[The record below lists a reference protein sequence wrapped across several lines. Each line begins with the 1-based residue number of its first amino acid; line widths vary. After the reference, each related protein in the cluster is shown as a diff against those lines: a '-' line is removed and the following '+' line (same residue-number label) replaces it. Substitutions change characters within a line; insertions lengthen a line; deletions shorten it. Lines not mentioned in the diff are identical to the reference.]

1 MKTMKAVVLKRSEE
15 LAGTN
20 YFDDKEI
27 EVPHLKNE
35 KDLLIEVKGI
45 SVNPV
50 DIKTSKKNLEDQ
62 DYRVLGWD
70 GSGVVKEVGKAVT
83 KFHVGDEVFYAGDY
97 TRSGSNS
104 EYQLVDERLVAK
116 KPEQLS
122 MAESAAVPLT
132 TLTAWEALF
141 ERMEISEK
149 DRGKKILII
158 NGAGGVGSAA
168 IQLAKHAGLEV
179 ITTASR
185 IETLEW
191 VNKMGA
197 DRVINHRQSLSE
209 ELRKIGVKE
218 LPYILCLYNPNVYW
232 EEMAKIIQPQ
242 GKICSIVDA
251 DRPVDLSLLKSK
263 SVTFCWEFMFT
274 RAMYQTEDMGRQGEI
289 LAEVAE
295 LYDQG
300 ILKKTMTKHMHP
312 INAENIEDAHKIVGS
327 GKMIG
332 KLVLTGW
339 QQ

>member
-1 MKTMKAVVLKRSEE
+1 MDTMKAVVLKHSAEPN
-15 LAGTN
+15 GIN
-20 YFDDKEI
+20 YFDDAEIAIPELKEA
-27 EVPHLKNE
+27 H
-35 KDLLIEVKGI
+35 DLLVEVKGI

-50 DIKTSKKNLEDQ
+50 DTKTSKKNFEE

-70 GSGVVKEVGKAVT
+70 AAGVVKKIGKAVT
-83 KFHVGDEVFYAGDY
+83 DFSVGDEVFYAGDY

-104 EYQLVDERLVAK
+104 QYQLIDERLVAK
-116 KPEQLS
+116 KPELLS
-122 MAESAAVPLT
+122 MAESAAIPLT
-132 TLTAWEALF
+132 ALTAWEALF
-141 ERMEISEK
+141 DRLEITEK
-149 DRGKKILII
+149 DQGKKILII

-218 LPYILCLYNPNVYW
+218 LPYILCLYNPNAYW

-242 GKICSIVDA
+242 GRICSIVDA
-251 DRPVDLSLLKSK
+251 DRPVDLSLLKNK
-263 SVTFCWEFMFT
+263 SVTFSWEFMFT
-274 RAMYQTEDMGRQGEI
+274 RSMYQTEDMGRQGEI
-289 LAEVAE
+289 LTEIAKM
-295 LYDQG
+295 YDQE
-300 ILKKTMTKHMHP
+300 ILNKTMTKHMHP

-327 GKMIG
+327 SKMIG

-339 QQ
+339 

>member
-1 MKTMKAVVLKRSEE
+1 MDTMKAVLLKRPEE
-15 LAGTN
+15 PGGTN
-20 YFDDKEI
+20 YFDDGEI
-27 EVPHLKNE
+27 DIPDLIEEN
-35 KDLLIEVKGI
+35 DLLIEVKGI

-50 DIKTSKKNLEDQ
+50 DIKTSKKSLDEQ
-62 DYRVLGWD
+62 SYRVLGWD
-70 GSGVVKEVGKAVT
+70 GSGVVKQIGSAVKT
-83 KFHVGDEVFYAGDY
+83 FSVGDEVFYAGDY
-97 TRSGSNS
+97 TRSGSYS
-104 EYQLVDERLVAK
+104 QYQLVDQRLAAK

-132 TLTAWEALF
+132 TLTAWESLF
-141 ERMEISEK
+141 DRLRITEK

-185 IETLEW
+185 VETLEW

-242 GKICSIVDA
+242 GRICSIVDA

-263 SVTFCWEFMFT
+263 SVTFSWEFMFT
-274 RAMYQTEDMGRQGEI
+274 RAMYRTEDMHCQGEI
-289 LAEVAE
+289 LAEVAA

-300 ILKKTMTKHMHP
+300 VLSKTMTKHMHP

-339 QQ
+339 

>member
-1 MKTMKAVVLKRSEE
+1 MDTMKAVILKRSEE
-15 LAGTN
+15 LAGMN
-20 YFDDKEI
+20 YFDDA
-27 EVPHLKNE
+27 EVAVPKLKLEN
-35 KDLLIEVKGI
+35 DLLIEVKGI

-50 DIKTSKKNLEDQ
+50 DIKTSKKGLEEQ
-62 DYRVLGWD
+62 NYRILGWD
-70 GSGVVKEVGKAVT
+70 GAGVVKAVGSAVT
-83 KFHVGDEVFYAGDY
+83 TFSVGDEVFYAGDY
-97 TRSGSNS
+97 TRSGSYS
-104 EYQLVDERLVAK
+104 QYQLVDQRLVAK
-116 KPEQLS
+116 KPDQLS

-141 ERMEISEK
+141 DRLELTEK

-185 IETLEW
+185 VETLEW

-197 DRVINHRQSLSE
+197 DRVINHRLSLSE
-209 ELRKIGVKE
+209 ELKKIGVKE
-218 LPYILCLYNPNVYW
+218 VPFILCLYNPNVYW

-263 SVTFCWEFMFT
+263 SVTFSWEFMFT
-274 RAMYQTEDMGRQGEI
+274 RSMYQTEDMKRQGEI
-289 LAEVAE
+289 LAEIAG

-300 ILKKTMTKHMHP
+300 LLEKTMAKHMHP
-312 INAENIEDAHKIVGS
+312 IDAENIEDAHKLIGS

-339 QQ
+339 

>member
-1 MKTMKAVVLKRSEE
+1 MKRSEE
-15 LAGTN
+15 LGEPN
-20 YFDDKEI
+20 YFDDAELEI
-27 EVPHLKNE
+27 PKLEQE

-50 DIKTSKKNLEDQ
+50 DIKTSRKNFEEQ
-62 DYRVLGWD
+62 DHRVLGWD
-70 GSGVVKEVGKAVT
+70 GSGIVKEIGKAVT
-83 KFHVGDEVFYAGDY
+83 KFKVGDEVFYAGDY

-104 EYQLVDERLVAK
+104 QYQLVDERVVAK

-122 MAESAAVPLT
+122 MAESAALPLT
-132 TLTAWEALF
+132 MVTAWEALF
-141 ERMEISEK
+141 DRLKITEK

-168 IQLAKHAGLEV
+168 IQLAKYAGLEV

-209 ELRKIGVKE
+209 ELKKIGIKE

-232 EEMAKIIQPQ
+232 EEMAKVIQAQ
-242 GKICSIVDA
+242 GQICSIVDA
-251 DRPVDLSLLKSK
+251 DRPVDLSLLKNK
-263 SVTFCWEFMFT
+263 SVTFSWEFMFT
-274 RAMYQTEDMGRQGEI
+274 RSMYQTEDMGRQGEI
-289 LAEVAE
+289 LAEIAA
-295 LYDQG
+295 LYDQR
-300 ILKKTMTKHMHP
+300 ILNSTMTKHMHP
-312 INAENIEDAHKIVGS
+312 IDAENIEDAHKLVGS

-339 QQ
+339 